1 MISGKNIAIVGLG
14 KEGLAAAN
22 YLSPHNRITIFDIAP
37 EEGIDK
43 VFLKQLNNH
52 GNIEL
57 FFKGSKPKAQSYDLV
72 VRSPGLRTDNEQ
84 VRSLCSKNTIVTTG
98 TNIFFVECPG
108 LIVGVTGTK
117 GKGTTAT
124 LIYEMLKL
132 KSNNVYIGGNIGTP
146 ALDLLPGL
154 NKESIVVLELSSF
167 QLIDLR
173 KSPHVAVVL
182 MTTSE
187 HLDWHTNVGEY
198 VNAKANI
205 TKYQQKQDFTVVN
218 ADYPNS
224 LNIGN
229 QSKGKI
235 YYFSTQSKANGAYL
249 AKDKIISNINRE
261 KFFKTSDILIPGAHN
276 FQNIMAAICTAQ
288 ILNVNKNDIIQV
300 IRTFK
305 GLKHRL
311 QLVKEIKGVSFY
323 NDSFSTTP
331 ETVIAAVKSFQRQKI
346 LILGGSSKHS
356 DFRALAQAVVSDKN
370 LKCIILIGEESKRIS
385 DAIEKAGKFRG
396 KVVEGL
402 KNMEQIVSKAY
413 AEAKAG
419 DIIILSPGCA
429 SFDMFTNYQDR
440 GEQFMQQV
448 NKIK

>member
-1 MISGKNIAIVGLG
+1 
-14 KEGLAAAN
+14 
-22 YLSPHNRITIFDIAP
+22 
-37 EEGIDK
+37 
-43 VFLKQLNNH
+43 
-52 GNIEL
+52 
-57 FFKGSKPKAQSYDLV
+57 
-72 VRSPGLRTDNEQ
+72 
-84 VRSLCSKNTIVTTG
+84 
-98 TNIFFVECPG
+98 
-108 LIVGVTGTK
+108 
-117 GKGTTAT
+117 
-124 LIYEMLKL
+124 
-132 KSNNVYIGGNIGTP
+132 
-146 ALDLLPGL
+146 
-154 NKESIVVLELSSF
+154 
-167 QLIDLR
+167 
-173 KSPHVAVVL
+173 
-182 MTTSE
+182 
-187 HLDWHTNVGEY
+187 LDWHTNVDEY
-198 VNAKANI
+198 VKAKANI
-205 TKYQQKQDFTVVN
+205 TKYQEKQDFTVVN
-218 ADYPNS
+218 ADFPNS
-224 LNIGN
+224 VNIGK
-229 QSKGKI
+229 QSHGKI
-235 YYFSTQSKANGAYL
+235 YSFSTQSKANGAYL
-249 AKDKIISNINRE
+249 LKDKIITNISRE
-261 KFFKTSDILIPGAHN
+261 KFFKTSEIRIPGIHN

-288 ILNVNKNDIIQV
+288 ILNVNENDIIQV
-300 IRTFK
+300 IKTFK

-396 KVVEGL
+396 KVVDGL